1 MLVKI
6 MELKEGKKKNS
17 KTNLSQICATY
28 NLVILN
34 KGII

>member
-1 MLVKI
+1 
-6 MELKEGKKKNS
+6 MELKEGEKKKNS
-17 KTNLSQICATY
+17 KTNLNQICATY